1 MSQRQFFLL
10 AVALCLLAASTLA
23 SALGG
28 KPLVTPITKDGS
40 TSLYTSPL
48 KDGRPLVLDLSGP
61 LIWSTCDDASHPTLE
76 LYERECTE
84 AIRYTRPEC
93 WAYAGGSD
101 GGGYGRGKCV
111 AHPYNPVAGR
121 CASGD
126 MTRTT
131 LSASATDGKNPLYP
145 VSFPAVA
152 SCAPPSLLDKL
163 PAGAAGVAGLAR
175 SDLSLPAQVVAT
187 QGVARKFALC
197 LPGVAIFGGGP
208 FFLLPPWLLEIT
220 SAMGSTPLHRFQE
233 QPGYYIWI
241 NGINVNQNP
250 VPLGYYNS
258 GTGAAAGQLVVGFS
272 TTIPYTAL
280 RPDVYR
286 PFVEAF
292 DNASTSGFG
301 MQRVA
306 AAAPFELC
314 YNQSKLWSTRIG
326 YAVPQID
333 LILEDS
339 TRYGVF
345 GANSLVQV
353 DDATVCLAFVEMKP
367 EELGYGNG
375 QAPAVVI
382 GGFQM
387 ENNLLV
393 FDEEKQVLGYST
405 LLLFRQ
411 TTCSN
416 FNFTMAA

>member
-1 MSQRQFFLL
+1 MSQRQSFLL
-10 AVALCLLAASTLA
+10 AVALCLVAASTLA
-23 SALGG
+23 SGSGG

-48 KDGRPLVLDLSGP
+48 KDGRPLVLDLTGP

-93 WAYAGGSD
+93 WAYAVGSD

-126 MTRTT
+126 LTRTS
-131 LSASATDGKNPLYP
+131 LSANATDGRNPLYP
-145 VSFPAVA
+145 VTFPAVA
-152 SCAPPSLLDKL
+152 SCAPPSLLDRL
-163 PAGAAGVAGLAR
+163 PAGAAGIAGLAR
-175 SDLSLPAQVVAT
+175 SELALPAQVAAT
-187 QGVARKFALC
+187 QGVAKKFALC

-220 SAMGSTPLHRFQE
+220 SAMGSTPLHQFQE

-250 VPLGYYNS
+250 VPLGGY
-258 GTGAAAGQLVVGFS
+258 TGAAGGQLAVGFS

-292 DNASTSGFG
+292 DNASTAGFG

-306 AAAPFELC
+306 PVAPFEAC
-314 YNQSKLWSTRIG
+314 YNRSRLWSTRVG

-333 LILEDS
+333 LILEDG

-345 GANSLVQV
+345 GANSVVQV
-353 DDATVCLAFVEMKP
+353 DDDTVCLAFVEMKP
-367 EELGYGNG
+367 EEIGYERGG
-375 QAPAVVI
+375 QAPVMVM
-382 GGFQM
+382 GGYQM

-393 FDEEKQVLGYST
+393 FDEEKQELGFST

-416 FNFTMAA
+416 FNFTIAA

>member
-1 MSQRQFFLL
+1 MSQRQSFLL
-10 AVALCLLAASTLA
+10 AAALCLSAASTLA
-23 SALGG
+23 SGGGGGG
-28 KPLVTPITKDGS
+28 KPLVTPITKDAS

-48 KDGRPLVLDLSGP
+48 KDGHPLVLDLTGP
-61 LIWSTCDDASHPTLE
+61 LVWSTCDDASHPTLE
-76 LYERECTE
+76 LYEGECTE
-84 AIRYTRPEC
+84 ALRYTRPEC
-93 WAYAGGSD
+93 WAYAASSD
-101 GGGYGRGKCV
+101 GGKCA
-111 AHPYNPVAGR
+111 AHPYNPVSGR

-126 MTRTT
+126 LTRTT

-145 VSFPAVA
+145 VSFPAAA
-152 SCAPPSLLDKL
+152 SCAPPSLLDRL
-163 PAGAAGVAGLAR
+163 PAGASGVAGLAR
-175 SDLSLPAQVVAT
+175 SELSLPAQVAAT
-187 QGVARKFALC
+187 QGVAKKFALC

-208 FFLLPPWLLEIT
+208 FFLLPPWLPEIT

-250 VPLGYYNS
+250 VPLAIVGQ
-258 GTGAAAGQLVVGFS
+258 QLVVGFS

-280 RPDVYR
+280 RGDVYR

-306 AAAPFELC
+306 APPVAPFEVC
-314 YNQSKLWSTRIG
+314 YNRSRLWSTRVG

-333 LILEDS
+333 LILEDGGA
-339 TRYGVF
+339 RYGVF
-345 GANSLVQV
+345 GANSMVEV
-353 DDATVCLAFVEMKP
+353 DDATVCLAFVEMRP
-367 EELGYGNG
+367 EELGYGAHG
-375 QAPAVVI
+375 QAPAVVM
-382 GGFQM
+382 GGYQM

-393 FDEEKQVLGYST
+393 FDEEKQELGYST

>member
-1 MSQRQFFLL
+1 MSQRQSFLL
-10 AVALCLLAASTLA
+10 AVALWLLAASTLA

-61 LIWSTCDDASHPTLE
+61 LIWSTCEDSHPALE

-101 GGGYGRGKCV
+101 GAAAGKCV
-111 AHPYNPVAGR
+111 AHPFNPVAGK
-121 CASGD
+121 CAAGD

-131 LSASATDGKNPLYP
+131 LSANATDGKNPLYP
-145 VSFPAVA
+145 VSFPAAA
-152 SCAPPSLLDKL
+152 SCAPPSLLDRL
-163 PAGAAGVAGLAR
+163 PAGVAGVAGLAQ
-175 SDLSLPAQVVAT
+175 SELSLPAQVAAT

-208 FFLLPPWLLEIT
+208 VFLLPPWLLEIT

-241 NGINVNQNP
+241 TGINVNQNP
-250 VPLGYYNS
+250 VPLGYYNT
-258 GTGAAAGQLVVGFS
+258 GGAAAGGGQLVVGFS

-280 RPDVYR
+280 RHDVYR

-314 YNQSKLWSTRIG
+314 YNQSKLWSTRVG

-333 LILEDS
+333 LILEDG

-345 GANSLVQV
+345 GANSIVQV

-367 EELGYGNG
+367 EELGYGHG
-375 QAPAVVI
+375 QAPAVVM
-382 GGFQM
+382 GGYQM

-393 FDEEKQVLGYST
+393 FDEEKQELGYST